1 MRAAGGRD
9 ASNVTF
15 AQEVEKEQQQQQQQE
30 HQHGFDIP
38 AWSQQQQSSTKATT
52 DRDLNAPAM
61 AMATS
66 SPSAHA
72 DQEPVTTTTAT
83 TATTTGQGKTKN
95 QRKRISISAPAT
107 PTDHWGA
114 SPKEKK
120 NHINQNHLGVQKK
133 GSSTAGGKR
142 PISQRESHIWSER
155 QRRKGMNHLFMTLR
169 SLLPHPTSKASILFS
184 HFQSNSS

>member
-1 MRAAGGRD
+1 MVAAGGRD

-15 AQEVEKEQQQQQQQE
+15 VQEVEKEQQQQQQQE

-38 AWSQQQQSSTKATT
+38 AWSQQQQSSNNATT

-72 DQEPVTTTTAT
+72 DQPPATTAT

-133 GSSTAGGKR
+133 GGSTTGGKR

-169 SLLPHPTSKASILFS
+169 SLLPHPTSKASSQFS
-184 HFQSNSS
+184 HL